1 MLRDQAI
8 SRDRGGPWT
17 RRGRLAGAP
26 HALTV
31 AGGTVYAAATRGL
44 AASTDGGRPSPGW
57 SATAPTRAAPERCDD
72 RAAHSPRL
80 ATLGWNSEPA
90 GQLVSVALGAWLVVG
105 VFLDGWAHVNRPGLE
120 TFTPWHAVLYSG
132 ATARFGWQLLSRP
145 PGARAWPSAGGCWP
159 APGCF
164 AAGGAGDLAWHQ
176 LFGVETGLD
185 ALLSPT
191 HLMLLVGG
199 LLALTGP
206 YRALTR
212 RPAVAPAGEPR
223 LREALPAVAALTL
236 ATALVAF
243 FLLYLTPFVPPAAA
257 EPLLSIPHGLPGHR
271 EAQSV
276 SVAGLAG
283 YLVTTALLVLPL
295 LLLAR
300 RRLAPTGT
308 ATILLTTVTLLSAA
322 VSEFAQPAAVPAGLG
337 VDLIGARARHRP
349 PPLRLVL
356 TASAVPL
363 LLWPLQLTGVAV
375 TTGLRWPMELWLGI
389 VVLSALAAGALALL
403 AAPARPAPPSPAP
416 AGASGTPAAT

>member
-1 MLRDQAI
+1 M
-8 SRDRGGPWT
+8 
-17 RRGRLAGAP
+17 
-26 HALTV
+26 
-31 AGGTVYAAATRGL
+31 
-44 AASTDGGRPSPGW
+44 
-57 SATAPTRAAPERCDD
+57 
-72 RAAHSPRL
+72 
-80 ATLGWNSEPA
+80 
-90 GQLVSVALGAWLVVG
+90 SVALGAWLVVG

-132 ATARFGWQLLSRP
+132 ATALFGWQLLSRP
-145 PGARAWPSAGGCWP
+145 PGARARPSAGGCWP
-159 APGCF
+159 APGTWPGTSCSGGDRSGR
-164 AAGGAGDLAWHQ
+164 AAQPHH
-176 LFGVETGLD
+176 
-185 ALLSPT
+185 LL
-191 HLMLLVGG
+191 LLVGG

-271 EAQSV
+271 EAESV
-276 SVAGLAG
+276 PVAGLAG

-322 VSEFAQPAAVPAGLG
+322 VSEFEQPAAVPAGLG